1 MSRINRA
8 IHEIHHM
15 DTLALRNQWVNE
27 IHPLVK
33 LVLTLGYIILVVSFQ
48 KYDVA
53 GVAGMVVYPLAVF
66 LLADLSFLDSLKRL
80 KVVLPLVCFVGI
92 FNPFFDKNYIL
103 VSGIRVSAGI
113 LSMITLVMKGI
124 FSVLASYLLVAT
136 TSVDKICY
144 ALCLLHIPKAIVT
157 QFMLMFRYI
166 TVLLEETD
174 RITQAYMLR
183 APNQKGIH
191 FKAWGSLA
199 GQLLLRSMDRA
210 NEVYESMLLRG
221 YRGDYRYLKDS
232 IVLNRRDIFYFL
244 FWVIIFLL
252 FRWRPVILLIGSLF
266 GGFFV

>member
-1 MSRINRA
+1 
-8 IHEIHHM
+8 
-15 DTLALRNQWVNE
+15 
-27 IHPLVK
+27 
-33 LVLTLGYIILVVSFQ
+33 
-48 KYDVA
+48 
-53 GVAGMVVYPLAVF
+53 
-66 LLADLSFLDSLKRL
+66 
-80 KVVLPLVCFVGI
+80 
-92 FNPFFDKNYIL
+92 
-103 VSGIRVSAGI
+103 
-113 LSMITLVMKGI
+113 MKGI
-124 FSVLASYLLVAT
+124 FSVLASYLLIAT

-144 ALCLLHIPKAIVT
+144 AFRLLHIPKAIVT

-221 YRGDYRYLKDS
+221 YQGDYRYMKER
-232 IVLNRRDIFYFL
+232 IVLNRRDVTYFL
-244 FWVIIFLL
+244 FWIIIFLL
-252 FRWRPVILLIGSLF
+252 FRWCSVILLMGSLF

>member
-1 MSRINRA
+1 MSRINNA
-8 IHEIHHM
+8 IHEIHRM
-15 DTLALRNQWVNE
+15 DTLSARNQWVNE

-33 LVLTLGYIILVVSFQ
+33 LVLTVSYIALLVSFP

-53 GVAGMVVYPLAVF
+53 GTAGMIVYPLAVF
-66 LLADLSFLDSLKRL
+66 MLADLSFAESLKRL
-80 KVVLPLVCFVGI
+80 KIVLPLVCFIGV
-92 FNPFFDKNYIL
+92 FNPFFDRNYIL
-103 VSGIRVSAGI
+103 VAGFRLSAGI
-113 LSMITLVMKGI
+113 LSMITLIIKGI
-124 FSVLASYLLVAT
+124 FSVLASYLLIAT

-144 ALCLLHIPKAIVT
+144 AFRLLHLPKAIVT

-210 NEVYESMLLRG
+210 NEVYESRRLRG
-221 YRGDYRYLKDS
+221 YQGDYRYLKDRL
-232 IVLNRRDIFYFL
+232 VLNRRDTFYFL
-244 FWVIIFLL
+244 FWTIIFLL

>member
-1 MSRINRA
+1 MSKINNA
-8 IHEIHHM
+8 IHEIHYM
-15 DTLALRNQWVNE
+15 DTLSSRDQWVNE

-33 LVLTLGYIILVVSFQ
+33 LVLTLVYILLVLSFQ
-48 KYDVA
+48 KYDVE

-66 LLADLSFLDSLKRL
+66 LLADLSFSESLKRL
-80 KVVLPLVCFVGI
+80 KVVLPLVCFIGI
-92 FNPFFDKNYIL
+92 FNPFFDKNYF
-103 VSGIRVSAGI
+103 VVVGIRMSAGI

-124 FSVLASYLLVAT
+124 FSVLASYLLIAT

-144 ALCLLHIPKAIVT
+144 AFRLLHIPKAIVT

-221 YRGDYRYLKDS
+221 YQGDYRYMKER
-232 IVLNRRDIFYFL
+232 IVLNRRDVTYFL
-244 FWVIIFLL
+244 FWIIIFLL
-252 FRWRPVILLIGSLF
+252 FRWCSVILLMGSLF

>member
-166 TVLLEETD
+166 TVLLEEAD
-174 RITQAYMLR
+174 RMTQAYMLR
-183 APNQKGIH
+183 APHQKGIH
-191 FKAWGSLA
+191 FKVWGSLA
-199 GQLLLRSMDRA
+199 GQLLLRSLDRA
-210 NEVYESMLLRG
+210 NDVYDSMLLRG
-221 YRGDYRYLKDS
+221 YQGDYRYLQGRVAFSKGDV
-232 IVLNRRDIFYFL
+232 IYFV
-244 FWVIIFLL
+244 FWLAVFVL
-252 FRWRPVILLIGSLF
+252 FRCCPVVLMMGNLF
-266 GGFFV
+266 GGFFI